1 MISGYCKLCHLR
13 IQPLATPLLGLPEEQ
28 KLDVARASLGS
39 LALKHFASEHKDAY
53 LQLVGSLVQV
63 QALVGLYCLDP
74 AGLVAEP
81 VSSFQ
86 LDAQR
91 DQLRQFLAAWLAQD
105 KPVSFDQIATP
116 PEPPGLVRPN

>member
-1 MISGYCKLCHLR
+1 
-13 IQPLATPLLGLPEEQ
+13 
-28 KLDVARASLGS
+28 
-39 LALKHFASEHKDAY
+39 
-53 LQLVGSLVQV
+53 
-63 QALVGLYCLDP
+63 VGLYCLDP